1 MAKIK
6 LLLVED
12 DKSIRDLYCLKLE
25 KSGFDVL
32 AAEDGGKGLDMA
44 KKELPDIILLDV
56 MMPVMNG
63 FEVLKQLRKN
73 KDTMETPVIIL
84 SNFGEVDQMTQGFV
98 EGATD
103 YLIKA
108 EHTPSDVVDIVNE
121 TLKNK
126 GGNIAGIA
134 FSE

>member
-1 MAKIK
+1 MAKTK
-6 LLLVED
+6 LLIVED
-12 DKSIRDLYCLKLE
+12 DNAIRTLYTLKLT
-25 KSGFDVL
+25 KSGFEVL
-32 AAEDGGKGLDMA
+32 EAADGGKGLEMA

-63 FEVLKQLRKN
+63 FEVLKELRKS
-73 KDTMETPVIIL
+73 KDTAEIPVIIL

-98 EGATD
+98 VGATD

-126 GGNIAGIA
+126 GNIAGVA
-134 FSE
+134 FKD

>member
-1 MAKIK
+1 MAKTK
-6 LLLVED
+6 LLIVED

-25 KSGFDVL
+25 KSGFEVFS
-32 AAEDGGKGLDMA
+32 AEDGGKGLDLA

-63 FEVLKQLRKN
+63 FEVLKQLRKYN
-73 KDTMETPVIIL
+73 DTKETPVIIL
-84 SNFGEVDQMTQGFV
+84 SNFGEIDQMTNGFTA
-98 EGATD
+98 GATD

-108 EHTPSDVVDIVNE
+108 EHTPSDVVEIVNE

-126 GGNIAGIA
+126 GNIAGVA
-134 FSE
+134 FTD

>member
-6 LLLVED
+6 LLIVED
-12 DKSIRDLYCLKLE
+12 DQSIRDLYCLKLT
-25 KSGFDVL
+25 KSGFDVSS
-32 AAEDGGKGLDMA
+32 ADNGGKGLEMA
-44 KKELPDIILLDV
+44 TKILPDIILLDV

-63 FEVLKQLRKN
+63 FEVLKKLRKN
-73 KDTMETPVIIL
+73 KDTADIPVIIL
-84 SNFGEVDQMTQGFV
+84 SNFGEVDQMTNGFTS
-98 EGATD
+98 GATD

-108 EHTPSDVVDIVNE
+108 EHTPSDVVEIVNE

-126 GGNIAGIA
+126 GNIAGVA